1 MTTQPAAPENNE
13 LPGVASPVH
22 KTPRFLRVMQ
32 WLLALALLYTLYFA
46 KSLLMPIV
54 VALLFALLL
63 SPLVSVLKRLY
74 IPRTMSA
81 VLILCLIGGPFA
93 VVMSQL
99 TEPAQR
105 WAKAIPELSEKLTE
119 RVSSLTGDL
128 SSNQITVP
136 AAQTQPQAEAESRRF
151 RFFGWFRDDDNDEP
165 EESASQPVQNTQR
178 NDNAVSDRI
187 KQGSLEAMVSALSAA
202 PVMIAQLMTSVI
214 LILFLLIF
222 GPRLFAAF
230 VNIFPQVHDK
240 RRSILLVRTIQVEL
254 SRYILTV
261 SIINTCLGLTT
272 AAALWLLGVEDALLW
287 GVLVGMLNFA
297 PYIGPLIGTVIL
309 CLAGLVQYGT
319 VSFALVP
326 ALVYFSINM
335 LEAQF
340 VTPLVLGRHMRLN
353 PLVIMIWLII
363 WGWLWGVV
371 GVLLAVPLLVCLKL
385 SAAQLGVMTNW
396 VRLIETRA

>member
-1 MTTQPAAPENNE
+1 MTKDITAPENAE
-13 LPGVASPVH
+13 LPGVASARH
-22 KTPRFLRVMQ
+22 KTPRFLWVVQ

-63 SPLVSVLKRLY
+63 SPLVSLLKRLY

-93 VVMSQL
+93 LVVSQL
-99 TEPAQR
+99 AEPAQR
-105 WAKAIPELSEKLTE
+105 WAKAIPELSEKLTDQ
-119 RVSSLTGDL
+119 VTSLTGDL

-136 AAQTQPQAEAESRRF
+136 QAQPQVEPRKF
-151 RFFGWFRDDDNDEP
+151 RFFGWFGKTDEEQGQAP
-165 EESASQPVQNTQR
+165 DRPVQSAQR
-178 NDNAVSDRI
+178 SDNAVSDRI
-187 KQGSLEAMVSALSAA
+187 KSGSLEAVVSALGAA
-202 PVMIAQLMTSVI
+202 PTMLAQLLTAII

-222 GPRLFAAF
+222 GPRLFAAY

-261 SIINTCLGLTT
+261 SVINTCLGLTT

-309 CLAGLVQYGT
+309 CLAGLVQYGA
-319 VSFALVP
+319 VSFAVVP
-326 ALVYFSINM
+326 ALVYFAINM

-340 VTPLVLGRHMRLN
+340 VTPLVLGRNMRLN
-353 PLVIMIWLII
+353 PLVIMLWLII

>member
-1 MTTQPAAPENNE
+1 MITHNTASDTSE
-13 LPGVASPVH
+13 LPGVVAPVH
-22 KTPRFLRVMQ
+22 RTPKSLRVMQ

-46 KSLLMPIV
+46 KSLLMPLV
-54 VALLFALLL
+54 VGLLFALLL
-63 SPLVSVLKRLY
+63 SPLVSILKRLY

-93 VVMSQL
+93 VVITQL
-99 TEPAQR
+99 AEPAQR
-105 WAKAIPELSEKLTE
+105 WAKAIPELSDKLTK
-119 RVSSLTGDL
+119 RVSSLTDEF
-128 SSNQITVP
+128 SSTQIILP
-136 AAQTQPQAEAESRRF
+136 QPQPEPEAEPRKLRF
-151 RFFGWFRDDDNDEP
+151 LGWFRGKDEQQQKP
-165 EESASQPVQNTQR
+165 APSRPVQSVPESN
-178 NDNAVSDRI
+178 NAVSDRI
-187 KQGSLEAMVSALSAA
+187 KQGSLEALLSALGAA
-202 PVMIAQLMTSVI
+202 PVMIAQLMTAII
-214 LILFLLIF
+214 LILFLLVF

-261 SIINTCLGLTT
+261 SVINTCLGLTT
-272 AAALWLLGVEDALLW
+272 AGALWLLGVEDALLW

-309 CLAGLVQYGT
+309 CLAGVVQYGT
-319 VSFALVP
+319 VGFALVP
-326 ALVYFSINM
+326 ALVYFSINL

-340 VTPLVLGRHMRLN
+340 VTPLVLGRNMRLN
-353 PLVIMIWLII
+353 PLIIMVWLII
-363 WGWLWGVV
+363 WGWLWGVI

>member
-1 MTTQPAAPENNE
+1 MTTDLSAPDNNE

-46 KSLLMPIV
+46 KSLLMPFV
-54 VALLFALLL
+54 VALMFALLL
-63 SPLVSVLKRLY
+63 SPLVSLLKRLY

-93 VVMSQL
+93 VVVTQL

-105 WAKAIPELSEKLTE
+105 WAKAIPELSDKLTKQ
-119 RVSSLTGDL
+119 VSSLTDNL
-128 SSNQITVP
+128 SPGEITVP
-136 AAQTQPQAEAESRRF
+136 QPPPQAEPEPRRF
-151 RFFGWFRDDDNDEP
+151 RLFGWFRGDDDQAQSEQ
-165 EESASQPVQNTQR
+165 SQPAPRVEPR
-178 NDNAVSDRI
+178 SDNAISDRI
-187 KQGSLEAMVSALSAA
+187 KQGGMEAMVSALGAA
-202 PVMIAQLMTSVI
+202 PFMLAQLTTAII

-230 VNIFPQVHDK
+230 VNIFPQVQDK

-272 AAALWLLGVEDALLW
+272 AGALWLLGVEDALLW

-297 PYIGPLIGTVIL
+297 PYVGPLIGTIIL
-309 CLAGLVQYGT
+309 CLAGLVQYGA
-319 VSFALVP
+319 VAFALVP

-353 PLVIMIWLII
+353 PLVIMVWLII

-385 SAAQLGVMTNW
+385 AAAQLGVMTNW

>member
-1 MTTQPAAPENNE
+1 MTIDSTVPESTE
-13 LPGVASPVH
+13 LPGVASSVH
-22 KTPRFLRVMQ
+22 KTPRLLRVMQ
-32 WLLALALLYTLYFA
+32 WLLAFTLLYTLYFA

-93 VVMSQL
+93 VVVSQL
-99 TEPAQR
+99 AEPAQR
-105 WAKAIPELSEKLTE
+105 WAKAIPALSDKLTE
-119 RVSSLTGDL
+119 QVSSLTGSL
-128 SSNQITVP
+128 ESEQIVVP
-136 AAQTQPQAEAESRRF
+136 QPQPKAEPRRR
-151 RFFGWFRDDDNDEP
+151 RFFGWFGGN
-165 EESASQPVQNTQR
+165 EEEQEQSVSSPVQPTQKSE
-178 NDNAVSDRI
+178 NAVSDRI

-202 PVMIAQLMTSVI
+202 PVMIAQLLTSII
-214 LILFLLIF
+214 LILFLLVF

-230 VNIFPQVHDK
+230 VNIFPQVQDK

-272 AAALWLLGVEDALLW
+272 AAALWFLGVEDALLW

-297 PYIGPLIGTVIL
+297 PYVGPLIGTVIL
-309 CLAGLVQYGT
+309 GLAGVVQYGA
-319 VSFALVP
+319 VAFALVP
-326 ALVYFSINM
+326 PLVYFAINM

-340 VTPLVLGRHMRLN
+340 VTPLVLGRNMRLN
-353 PLVIMIWLII
+353 PLIIMLWLIV
-363 WGWLWGVV
+363 WGWIWGVV

>member
-1 MTTQPAAPENNE
+1 MILDKSAPQTDE
-13 LPGVASPVH
+13 LPVLASSFH
-22 KTPRFLRVMQ
+22 KTPRVLRVMH
-32 WLLALALLYTLYFA
+32 WLLGLALLYTLYFA
-46 KSLLMPIV
+46 KSLLMPFV

-63 SPLVSVLKRLY
+63 SPLVSLLKRLY

-93 VVMSQL
+93 AVTMKL
-99 TEPAQR
+99 AEPAQR
-105 WAKAIPELSEKLTE
+105 WAQAIPELSEKLS
-119 RVSSLTGDL
+119 RQVSNLTGPL
-128 SSNQITVP
+128 SSDQITVP
-136 AAQTQPQAEAESRRF
+136 VPQQEPEPRGFRLFGWFRGDGEERTEQPQAEPSSS
-151 RFFGWFRDDDNDEP
+151 GNG
-165 EESASQPVQNTQR
+165 S
-178 NDNAVSDRI
+178 AVSDRI
-187 KQGSLEAMVSALSAA
+187 KQGGLEAMLSALSAA
-202 PVMIAQLMTSVI
+202 PVMIAQLMTSII
-214 LILFLLIF
+214 LIIFLLIF

-230 VNIFPQVHDK
+230 VNIFPQVQDK

-261 SIINTCLGLTT
+261 AVINTCLGLTT
-272 AAALWLLGVEDALLW
+272 AGALWLLGVEDALLW

-297 PYIGPLIGTVIL
+297 PYVGPLIGTVIL
-309 CLAGLVQYGT
+309 CLAGLVQYGA
-319 VSFALVP
+319 VGFALVP

-353 PLVIMIWLII
+353 PLVIMVWLVI

-385 SAAQLGVMTNW
+385 AAAQLGVMTNW
-396 VRLIETRA
+396 VRWIETRA

>member
-1 MTTQPAAPENNE
+1 MTTDITAPENTE

-54 VALLFALLL
+54 VGLLFALLL

-74 IPRTMSA
+74 IPRSMSA
-81 VLILCLIGGPFA
+81 ILILCLIGGPFG
-93 VVMSQL
+93 VVVSQL
-99 TEPAQR
+99 AEPAQR

-119 RVSSLTGDL
+119 RVSNLTDDL
-128 SSNQITVP
+128 DSGQITVP
-136 AAQTQPQAEAESRRF
+136 QPQPKAEPRKF
-151 RFFGWFRDDDNDEP
+151 RFFGWFRDD
-165 EESASQPVQNTQR
+165 EEEDQQAPSRPAQTAKDD
-178 NDNAVSDRI
+178 DNAVSDRI

-202 PVMIAQLMTSVI
+202 PVMIAQLMTSII
-214 LILFLLIF
+214 LILFLLVF

-309 CLAGLVQYGT
+309 CLAGVVQYGT
-319 VSFALVP
+319 VAFAMVP
-326 ALVYFSINM
+326 ALVYFGINM

-340 VTPLVLGRHMRLN
+340 VTPLVLGRNMRLN
-353 PLVIMIWLII
+353 PLVIMLWLII
-363 WGWLWGVV
+363 WGWMWGVV

-385 SAAQLGVMTNW
+385 AAAQLGVMTNW